1 MTSKRENVPVVA
13 VLTGNKTEFDRYIY
27 EKKLIG
33 SKEHY
38 VYIGDGN
45 RLQGTRFDSFDVL
58 GTFMDR
64 PNAQEIYELVK
75 MRTGHPAAVKD
86 KDKSYQ
92 KMSALSRKALE
103 SITKQVYEKSYDKW
117 ATSNP
122 LIPTMKDDP
131 DFATPPKQKTYL
143 GPGTVYP
150 EEAVW
155 NAAIKEWEKQDQMV
169 PQGTEKIEPEP
180 GQSLSKTYIDMV
192 TTSEDAEC
200 LNRSLNIL
208 FPEEDNNE

>member
-75 MRTGHPAAVKD
+75 MRTGHPAAVKG

-103 SITKQVYEKSYDKW
+103 SLTKQVYEKTYDKW

-122 LIPTMKDDP
+122 LIPTMK
-131 DFATPPKQKTYL
+131 
-143 GPGTVYP
+143 
-150 EEAVW
+150 
-155 NAAIKEWEKQDQMV
+155 
-169 PQGTEKIEPEP
+169 PEP